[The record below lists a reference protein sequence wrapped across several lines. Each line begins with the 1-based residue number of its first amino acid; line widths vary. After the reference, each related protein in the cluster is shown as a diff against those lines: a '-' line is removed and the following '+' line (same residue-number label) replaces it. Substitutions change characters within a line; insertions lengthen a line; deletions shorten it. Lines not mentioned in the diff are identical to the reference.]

1 MVRHIVMWNFKDYI
15 GVEQRL
21 NYALQMKAD
30 IESLRNVIECIHDLN
45 VYIDPLPSSN
55 ADIILISMFETEA
68 ALSNYQLHPE
78 HQKIASFVGSIMKDR
93 KCIDYLE

>member
-1 MVRHIVMWNFKDYI
+1 MIRHIVMWNFKDYI
-15 GVEQRL
+15 GTEQRL
-21 NYALQMKAD
+21 NYALKIKTD
-30 IESLRNVIECIHDLN
+30 IESLRDIIEGIHYLN
-45 VYIDPLPSSN
+45 VFIDPLPSSN
-55 ADIILISMFETEA
+55 ADIILICLFETEE